1 VPGRRLQSRL
11 GSRNVVT
18 RVSDVAKD
26 CIATLGQILGPII
39 IIIII
44 LTRTKQPNETV
55 LYAKEHRIPA
65 LRIPSLHTVGL

>member
-39 IIIII
+39 IIII

-65 LRIPSLHTVGL
+65 LRIPALHTVGL